1 MYIYQ
6 QKNWPDLYWDE
17 QHVTRELLTIRHQQ
31 GKLIGK
37 MNAMGF
43 ELQELAHVEMRTMDI
58 LKTSEIE
65 GEQLDK
71 PEVRSSVARQLGLDF
86 PGLVR
91 SSRQVDSLVNMMLDA
106 TENFEKSI
114 TQSRLFGWH
123 RSLFPD
129 GYSGAYKI
137 VTGKWRDDATGP
149 MQVVSGPLGRQ
160 RVHFQAPPAS
170 SIPRQMKAFLREVNV
185 SRTDW
190 IINSALAHIKF
201 LTIHPFDDGNGRIA
215 RALTDLLLARS
226 DGQSKRFYSMSVQ
239 IQKER
244 KQYYDILERTQKGS
258 LDITDWMDWYLG
270 CLQRAIA
277 NSEQLLHAVV
287 FRHDFYLTH
296 AAHLNNERQRKMIQK
311 VLGGFDGNI
320 TTKKWAKICKCSEDT
335 ALRDIQELVL
345 NRVLVKLPQ
354 GGRSSA
360 YELNKAI
367 IK

>member
-6 QKNWPDLYWDE
+6 HKNWPDLYWDE
-17 QHVTRELLTIRHQQ
+17 QHITRELLTIRHQQ

-37 MNAMGF
+37 MNALGF
-43 ELQELAHVEMRTMDI
+43 ELQEQAHVEMRTMDI
-58 LKTSEIE
+58 VKSSEIE
-65 GEQLDK
+65 GELLDK

-106 TENFEKSI
+106 TENFDKKI

-129 GYSGAYKI
+129 DYSGAYKI
-137 VTGKWRDDATGP
+137 VTGKWRDDSTGP
-149 MQVVSGPLGRQ
+149 MQVVSRPLGRQ
-160 RVHFQAPPAS
+160 RVHFQAPPAIV
-170 SIPRQMKAFLREVNV
+170 IPKQMKSLMQEVNT
-185 SRTDW
+185 SHTDW
-190 IINSALAHIKF
+190 IITSALAHIKF
-201 LTIHPFDDGNGRIA
+201 LTVHPFDDGNGRIA

-244 KQYYDILERTQKGS
+244 KLYYDILEQTQKGS
-258 LDITDWMDWYLG
+258 LDITEWMDWYLG
-270 CLQRAIA
+270 CLQCAIA
-277 NSEQLLHAVV
+277 NSEELLHAVI
-287 FRHDFYLTH
+287 FRHDFYLKH
-296 AAHLNNERQRKMIQK
+296 ATHLNNERQRKMIQK
-311 VLGGFDGNI
+311 VLSGFEGNI
-320 TTKKWAKICKCSEDT
+320 TTQKWAKICKCSEDT
-335 ALRDIQELVL
+335 ALRDIQELVKH
-345 NRVLVKLPQ
+345 NVLIKLPQ

-360 YELNKAI
+360 YELNRLN